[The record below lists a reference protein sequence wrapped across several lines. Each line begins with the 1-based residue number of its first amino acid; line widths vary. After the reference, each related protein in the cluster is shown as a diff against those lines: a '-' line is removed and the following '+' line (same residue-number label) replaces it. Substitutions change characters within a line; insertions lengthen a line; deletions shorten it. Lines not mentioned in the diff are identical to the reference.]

1 MSICLRNISISNTI
15 FQRQVFVFSLVI
27 SDKHTFSNAT
37 FNYSI
42 SSYVTEEIIP
52 AVESA
57 CIEENVFSY
66 GVSIKQNQAL

>member
-1 MSICLRNISISNTI
+1 M
-15 FQRQVFVFSLVI
+15 FSLVI